1 MTDDAPLR
9 LMLVDDHPVVRKG
22 LRAMLEAEPG
32 ITVAA
37 EAGNGN
43 EALALLRSVE
53 VDVILLDL
61 QMPELDGVDTLRRLT
76 EEHPPALVLTTY
88 DTDADI
94 LTALDAGA
102 RGYLLKDAAA
112 ADIAAAARRAARWE
126 RVLSAAVR
134 DRLAKRSSDRDTALT
149 SREIEILGLL
159 ATGLG
164 NRDVARSL
172 FISEAT
178 VKTHLIH
185 IFTKLGVDNRTAA
198 VATAA
203 ERGMLRSWGRGS
215 GAGR

>member
-1 MTDDAPLR
+1 MTDDAPLK

-32 ITVAA
+32 ISVVA
-37 EAGNGN
+37 EAGNGA
-43 EALALLRSVE
+43 EALALLRSVTA
-53 VDVILLDL
+53 DVILLDL
-61 QMPELDGVDTLRRLT
+61 QMPELDGVGTLRRLT
-76 EEHPPALVLTTY
+76 DEHPPALVLTTY

-112 ADIAAAARRAARWE
+112 TDIVAAARRAARGE
-126 RVLSAAVR
+126 RVLSSAVQ
-134 DRLAKRSSDRDTALT
+134 DRLAQRSSDRDTALT

-164 NRDVARSL
+164 NRDVAKAL

-185 IFTKLGVDNRTAA
+185 IFTKLDVDNRTAA

>member
-43 EALALLRSVE
+43 EALALLRTVE

-61 QMPELDGVDTLRRLT
+61 QMPELDGVGTLRRLT
-76 EEHPPALVLTTY
+76 GEHPPALVLTTY

-112 ADIAAAARRAARWE
+112 ADIVAAARRAARGE
-126 RVLSAAVR
+126 RVLSAAVQ
-134 DRLAKRSSDRDTALT
+134 DRLTKRSSDRDTALT